1 MSKSAINAKKK
12 QLVVMHDSFLV
23 SVIGKNRLKREQIL
37 IERRVKDI
45 AKMSEEC
52 LHWTDPSFAKLSLNA
67 NASFKSSKMCDTLYD
82 DVRHCYYHTRN
93 NSAAILPSV
102 IDGHSV
108 GSRTPVYMM
117 ANGYETC
124 TYTQSMGTSNHY
136 GGMSSESPFVLA
148 YPANRHVSLDCIAPS
163 LFVTAPSLST
173 ISILDMKEVD
183 IYYVAGD
190 NIDLTISP
198 TYMSKENQRKSV
210 HWFLDLL
217 IKKRVHN
224 ISLSNSKPKCDI
236 LSISA
241 GYWLPTDY
249 EIASHE
255 KHIQYHIA
263 RVLLKFRFLSRLFND
278 IFPQFIEHPY
288 MDTTK
293 LTSEIR
299 VAHLHEANENTSDG
313 MISILQVLHDTF
325 VLRDNQSHPNVLEKT
340 EFAGDVLT
348 TERAFNA
355 QMSMGNGCSSYE
367 NLSGLNYRPGGLHT
381 LMNIDMVFCCT

>member
-1 MSKSAINAKKK
+1 
-12 QLVVMHDSFLV
+12 
-23 SVIGKNRLKREQIL
+23 
-37 IERRVKDI
+37 
-45 AKMSEEC
+45 
-52 LHWTDPSFAKLSLNA
+52 
-67 NASFKSSKMCDTLYD
+67 
-82 DVRHCYYHTRN
+82 
-93 NSAAILPSV
+93 
-102 IDGHSV
+102 
-108 GSRTPVYMM
+108 
-117 ANGYETC
+117 
-124 TYTQSMGTSNHY
+124 
-136 GGMSSESPFVLA
+136 
-148 YPANRHVSLDCIAPS
+148 
-163 LFVTAPSLST
+163 
-173 ISILDMKEVD
+173 MKEVE

-190 NIDLTISP
+190 NIAVSP

-224 ISLSNSKPKCDI
+224 MSLSNSKPKCDI

-241 GYWLPTDY
+241 GYWILKDY

-293 LTSEIR
+293 LASEIR

-313 MISILQVLHDTF
+313 MISILLVLHDTF
-325 VLRDNQSHPNVLEKT
+325 VLRDNQSHPNFLEKT

-348 TERAFNA
+348 TERVVYA
-355 QMSMGNGCSSYE
+355 QMSMCNGCSSSE
-367 NLSGLNYRPGGLHT
+367 NLSG
-381 LMNIDMVFCCT
+381 